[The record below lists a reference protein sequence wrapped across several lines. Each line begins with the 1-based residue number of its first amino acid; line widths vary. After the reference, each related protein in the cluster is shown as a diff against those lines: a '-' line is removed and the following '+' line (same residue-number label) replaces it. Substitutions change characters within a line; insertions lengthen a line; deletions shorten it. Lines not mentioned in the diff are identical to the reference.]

1 MEKYKK
7 LNMIEHKTEMKITK
21 IDKYKKKLN
30 STSTTEHKTNMNI
43 IKI

>member
-21 IDKYKKKLN
+21 IDKYKKKIKQHLHDGAQN
-30 STSTTEHKTNMNI
+30 KHEHY
-43 IKI
+43 